1 MSAVTTVASL
11 AGALPAAEAPPVGK
25 VPFDKAAATYSYVLV
40 RRDLSLEQQ
49 LVQAVHA
56 GMKAVNDHGQLCP
69 DTRLAVLSVRDQAH
83 LLACAGELHDAGI
96 GFSIFEEPDYAMGAS
111 ALATAP
117 GPALRLRCLKK
128 LPLFQTSSSAEVGVR
143 P

>member
-1 MSAVTTVASL
+1 MPATV
-11 AGALPAAEAPPVGK
+11 PGK
-25 VPFDKAAATYSYVLV
+25 VAFDRATATYSYVLI
-40 RRDLSLEQQ
+40 RADLSLEQQ

-56 GMKAVNDHGQLCP
+56 GMKAVHDHGRLCE
-69 DTRLAVLSVRDQAH
+69 DTRLAVLAVQDQAQ
-83 LLACAGELHDAGI
+83 LLDCAAELADAGVS
-96 GFSIFEEPDYAMGAS
+96 FSLFEEPDYAMGAS

-128 LPLFQTSSSAEVGVR
+128 LPLFRAGGSAGVGVR